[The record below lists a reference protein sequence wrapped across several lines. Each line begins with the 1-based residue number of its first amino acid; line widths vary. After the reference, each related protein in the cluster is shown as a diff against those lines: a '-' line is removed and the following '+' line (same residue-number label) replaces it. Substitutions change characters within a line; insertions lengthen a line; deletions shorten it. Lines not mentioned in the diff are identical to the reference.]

1 MAALFPKIYD
11 YIDANP
17 HRDESIQ
24 LRPSESALRRAQDS
38 ETWDC
43 FFQRPL
49 NPSGSLSQF
58 LRNTDP
64 VYSAASPSVRKQIQ
78 IERSLEI
85 QERVDKE
92 LVSRKWSRKKIH
104 DELGA
109 QLNSSQPGVSLLLED
124 VFSYLF
130 QYQKILLNRKTK
142 SISFVPS
149 DLRLWRSDQ
158 PIYVGDE
165 DGCWDYEPTKPIEL
179 LQWIC
184 EKEDSQWKV
193 QWPTAEGKLEELKSE
208 VLKRNLVAHTL
219 PGSAQGTKV
228 KKDDWARTLGRTQA
242 IETLAKV
249 RARIQ

>member
-49 NPSGSLSQF
+49 QPSGSLSQF
-58 LRNTDP
+58 LLNTDP
-64 VYSAASPSVRKQIQ
+64 VYSAASPSVRKQMQ
-78 IERSLEI
+78 IERCLEI
-85 QERVDKE
+85 QERVEKE
-92 LVSRKWSRKKIH
+92 LAGRKWSRKKIH

-109 QLNSSQPGVSLLLED
+109 QINSTQPGVSYLLEE
-124 VFSYLF
+124 VLSHLY

-142 SISFVPS
+142 SIQFMPS

-158 PIYVGDE
+158 AIYVGDD
-165 DGCWDYEPTKPIEL
+165 DGCWDYEPTKPIDL

-184 EKEDSQWKV
+184 EKEDTQWKV
-193 QWPTAEGKLEELKSE
+193 QWPTADGKLEELKAE
-208 VLKRNLVAHTL
+208 VLKRNLVAHTQ
-219 PGSAQGTKV
+219 PGSGSSKV
-228 KKDDWARTLGRTQA
+228 KKDDWARTLGRIQA